1 MESSINKLSKTGHRA
16 TSSHVF
22 LHRHYHLN
30 FASDYEYSPDSKQNH
45 AMLRETWLAVPIW
58 IGPKRSLFWVF
69 GPLQTLIHLRF
80 LKTCRYS
87 FCASINQQKKPGEHL
102 TLRWGNINKQRYR
115 SKGDIWDLGSD
126 SCGRMG
132 ETRVSD
138 SRCQLESYG
147 FEDWEHLQDR

>member
-16 TSSHVF
+16 TSSQVF
-22 LHRHYHLN
+22 WDRHYHLN

-87 FCASINQQKKPGEHL
+87 FCASINQQKNRVNIWPCDEETSTSNDTVARVIFE
-102 TLRWGNINKQRYR
+102 TLDRIRV
-115 SKGDIWDLGSD
+115 S
-126 SCGRMG
+126 RMG

-138 SRCQLESYG
+138 RPT
-147 FEDWEHLQDR
+147 DRPAAWAVN